1 MKIAK
6 IEAIPVSYPEPNDF
20 NALRHLCLA
29 KITADDGQVG
39 WGESITQ
46 FPEANF
52 AVKAIIDGMAPNL
65 IGKDP
70 VHTEVLWR
78 QNKHQAW
85 WYGYGGG
92 IASYAVAALD
102 IALWDLKGKAL
113 GRSVLDLLGGPVH
126 ERLPGIASCHAHYES
141 IPDMAAETVEWLS
154 TGLQGLKTGFGKRGN
169 ARLGYDHDRD
179 VAYVKAII
187 DGMAPN
193 LIGKDPVHTEAL
205 WRQNKHQAWWY
216 GYGGGIASYAVAALD
231 IALWD
236 LKGKALGRSVLD
248 LLGGPVHERLP
259 GIASCHAHYESIE
272 EMAEETVEW
281 LSTGLQGLKTGFGK
295 RGNARLGYEH
305 DRYLAYVKAMRA
317 VMGDKQL
324 MIDCGINVKWDVTQ
338 AVRRVQAMEEY
349 GLAWIEEP
357 LGAWDPEGYANL
369 RAKTT
374 TLIAYGE
381 KEWTLEGFERVLAT
395 GTVDVIGVDPGR
407 GEGITGFK
415 KVCDRVEAYRRQ
427 ANAHAWSSA
436 IVTAASLAIS
446 FSSPACKLFE
456 FKPLRN
462 PMQHDLVTKPF
473 DHV

>member
-1 MKIAK
+1 MKIAR

-20 NALRHLCLA
+20 NALRHLCLC

-52 AVKAIIDGMAPNL
+52 AVKAIIEGMTPNL

-70 VHTEVLWR
+70 VHTEALWR
-78 QNKHQAW
+78 QNKNQAW

-92 IASYAVAALD
+92 IASYAVAAID
-102 IALWDLKGKAL
+102 IALWDLKGKAV

-141 IPDMAAETVEWLS
+141 FEEMAAET
-154 TGLQGLKTGFGKRGN
+154 
-169 ARLGYDHDRD
+169 A
-179 VAYVKAII
+179 
-187 DGMAPN
+187 
-193 LIGKDPVHTEAL
+193 
-205 WRQNKHQAWWY
+205 
-216 GYGGGIASYAVAALD
+216 
-231 IALWD
+231 
-236 LKGKALGRSVLD
+236 
-248 LLGGPVHERLP
+248 
-259 GIASCHAHYESIE
+259 
-272 EMAEETVEW
+272 EW

-305 DRYLAYVKAMRA
+305 DRDVAYVKAMRE

-369 RAKTT
+369 RSKTT

-381 KEWTLEGFERVLAT
+381 KEWTVEGFERVLAT
-395 GTVDVIGVDPGR
+395 GTVDVVGVDPGR
-407 GEGITGFK
+407 AEGITGFK

-462 PMQHDLVTKPF
+462 PMQHDLVARPF
-473 DHV
+473 DHVDGWVYPPSGPGLGIEINEEVVEGYRSEKVLERAK